1 MNWFSPYFCFQS
13 FVNMINSKKNNYN
26 TKFQELLGKLE
37 ELMNLSVKVKD
48 TESPECFI
56 SYCWK
61 NSAQAV
67 ALGTR
72 SDIYTVTSYMY
83 QVSKNSILYK
93 ETACFLPIIDAE
105 KFSTFIPCNFS
116 MELEF
121 WLNNK
126 IKKDKTSS
134 CKNLI

>member
-1 MNWFSPYFCFQS
+1 MFIIKCMMNWFSPYDCFQS
-13 FVNMINSKKNNYN
+13 FVNMINSKKSNYN
-26 TKFQELLGKLE
+26 TKFQELLGKLD

-72 SDIYTVTSYMY
+72 SDIYTVTSY
-83 QVSKNSILYK
+83 QVSFNSILYK
-93 ETACFLPIIDAE
+93 EIACFLPIIDAQ
-105 KFSTFIPCNFS
+105 KFSMFIPSNFS
-116 MELEF
+116 MEF
-121 WLNNK
+121 SIGILNE
-126 IKKDKTSS
+126 
-134 CKNLI
+134 

>member
-1 MNWFSPYFCFQS
+1 MMNWFSSYFCFQS
-13 FVNMINSKKNNYN
+13 FVNMINSKKSNYN
-26 TKFQELLGKLE
+26 TKFQELLGKLD

-72 SDIYTVTSYMY
+72 SDIYTVTSY
-83 QVSKNSILYK
+83 QVSFNSILYK
-93 ETACFLPIIDAE
+93 EIACFLPIIDAQ
-105 KFSTFIPCNFS
+105 KFSMFIPCNFS
-116 MELEF
+116 MEF
-121 WLNNK
+121 SIGILNE
-126 IKKDKTSS
+126 
-134 CKNLI
+134 

>member
-1 MNWFSPYFCFQS
+1 MMNWFSSYFCFQS
-13 FVNMINSKKNNYN
+13 FVNMINSKKSNYN
-26 TKFQELLGKLE
+26 TKFQELLGKLD

-72 SDIYTVTSYMY
+72 SDIYTVTSY
-83 QVSKNSILYK
+83 QVSFNSILYK
-93 ETACFLPIIDAE
+93 EIACFLPIIDAQ
-105 KFSTFIPCNFS
+105 KFSMFIPCNFS
-116 MELEF
+116 MEFSIEI
-121 WLNNK
+121 LNE
-126 IKKDKTSS
+126 
-134 CKNLI
+134 